1 MGYAAGVIQLGARG
15 GRLGSRQFSTGPTT
29 LEKVMF
35 TVEELQKLLQL
46 LDIATKAGGLTV
58 ANEAL
63 PLAAKIQEIGK
74 GLIDDKAEEE

>member
-1 MGYAAGVIQLGARG
+1 
-15 GRLGSRQFSTGPTT
+15 
-29 LEKVMF
+29 MF
-35 TVEELQKLLQL
+35 TVEELNKLLQL
-46 LDIATKAGGLTV
+46 LDIATKAGGLQV

>member
-1 MGYAAGVIQLGARG
+1 
-15 GRLGSRQFSTGPTT
+15 
-29 LEKVMF
+29 MF
-35 TVEELQKLLQL
+35 TIDELQKLLQL
-46 LDIATKAGGLTV
+46 LDIATKAGGLQV